1 MYGLAGASAG
11 RCYLEIVMELPREGF
26 LLRIFIGES
35 NHHQGKHLYEW
46 IVIKA
51 RECGIAGATVTRGMM
66 GYGANSRIKT
76 ASILR
81 LSEDLPVVIEL
92 VDEREILADFLEIID
107 PVIGEGLVT
116 MEKVQVHMYRHGRG

>member
-1 MYGLAGASAG
+1 
-11 RCYLEIVMELPREGF
+11 MELPQEGS
-26 LLRIFIGES
+26 LLRIIIGES
-35 NHHQGKHLYEW
+35 SRHQGKHLYEW

-76 ASILR
+76 ASILC
-81 LSEDLPVVIEL
+81 LSEDLPVIIEL
-92 VDEREILADFLEIID
+92 IDEQELLEDFLEIID

-116 MEKVQVHMYRHGRG
+116 MEKMHIRLYRHTKK

>member
-1 MYGLAGASAG
+1 
-11 RCYLEIVMELPREGF
+11 MELPQEGS
-26 LLRIFIGES
+26 LMRIIIGES
-35 NHHQGKHLYEW
+35 SRHQGMHLYEW
-46 IVIKA
+46 IVVKA

-81 LSEDLPVVIEL
+81 LSEDLPVIIEM
-92 VDEREILADFLEIID
+92 VDEQPLLEDFLDLID

-116 MEKVQVHMYRHGRG
+116 MEKMHIRLYRHKKK

>member
-1 MYGLAGASAG
+1 
-11 RCYLEIVMELPREGF
+11 MELPQEGS
-26 LLRIFIGES
+26 LLRIIIGES
-35 NHHQGKHLYEW
+35 SRHKGMHLYEW
-46 IVIKA
+46 IVVKA

-81 LSEDLPVVIEL
+81 LSEDLPVIIEM
-92 VDEREILADFLEIID
+92 VDEQPLLEDFLDLID

-116 MEKVQVHMYRHGRG
+116 MEKMHIRLYRHKGRGKK

>member
-1 MYGLAGASAG
+1 
-11 RCYLEIVMELPREGF
+11 MELPQEGS
-26 LLRIFIGES
+26 LLRIIIGES
-35 NHHQGKHLYEW
+35 SRHQGKHLYEW

-76 ASILR
+76 ASILC
-81 LSEDLPVVIEL
+81 LSEDLPVIIEL
-92 VDEREILADFLEIID
+92 IDEQELLEDFLEIID

-116 MEKVQVHMYRHGRG
+116 MEKMHIHLYRHTKK

>member
-1 MYGLAGASAG
+1 
-11 RCYLEIVMELPREGF
+11 MELPQEGG
-26 LLRIFIGES
+26 LLRIIIGES
-35 NHHQGKHLYEW
+35 GRHGGHPLYEW

-81 LSEDLPVVIEL
+81 LSEDLPVIIEL
-92 VDEREILADFLEIID
+92 VDEWELLEEFLEIID

-116 MEKVQVHMYRHGRG
+116 MEKMHIRLYRHSRNRRRGK

>member
-1 MYGLAGASAG
+1 
-11 RCYLEIVMELPREGF
+11 MELPQEGS
-26 LLRIFIGES
+26 LMRIIIGES
-35 NHHQGKHLYEW
+35 SRHQGMHLYEW
-46 IVIKA
+46 IVVKA

-81 LSEDLPVVIEL
+81 LSEDLPVIIEM
-92 VDEREILADFLEIID
+92 VDEQPLLEDFLDLID

-116 MEKVQVHMYRHGRG
+116 MEKMHIRLYRHKNK

>member
-1 MYGLAGASAG
+1 
-11 RCYLEIVMELPREGF
+11 MELPREGS
-26 LLRIFIGES
+26 LLRIIIGES
-35 NHHQGKHLYEW
+35 NRHGGMHLYEW
-46 IVIKA
+46 IVVKA

-81 LSEDLPVVIEL
+81 LSEDLPMIIEL
-92 VDEREILADFLEIID
+92 VDEQDLLEDFLDLID

-116 MEKVQVHMYRHGRG
+116 MEKMHIRLYRHKKK

>member
-1 MYGLAGASAG
+1 
-11 RCYLEIVMELPREGF
+11 MELPQEGS
-26 LLRIFIGES
+26 LLRIIIGES
-35 NHHQGKHLYEW
+35 SRHEGKHLYEW

-76 ASILR
+76 ASILC
-81 LSEDLPVVIEL
+81 LSEDLPVIIEL
-92 VDEREILADFLEIID
+92 IDEQELLEDFLEIID

-116 MEKVQVHMYRHGRG
+116 MEKMHIRLYRHTKK

>member
-1 MYGLAGASAG
+1 
-11 RCYLEIVMELPREGF
+11 MELPQEGS
-26 LLRIFIGES
+26 LLRIIIGES
-35 NHHQGKHLYEW
+35 SRHQGMHLYEW
-46 IVIKA
+46 IVVKA

-81 LSEDLPVVIEL
+81 LSEDLPVIIEM
-92 VDEREILADFLEIID
+92 VDEQPLLEDFLDLID

-116 MEKVQVHMYRHGRG
+116 MEKMHIRLYRHKNK